1 MKRVMRLV
9 LLSLGLVS
17 TIVGNVRAELTD
29 SDVRKSIERAVTYLK
44 AQQNQRTGGW
54 VEYTEQPGGLSALI
68 TLALINAGVEI
79 DDPAIQKAI
88 TYLRQFQKPQK
99 TYATALRTMV
109 LCQASPRKDLLQ
121 ITTNARFLESI
132 QIKSG
137 EHRGSWAYSANEG
150 RGDNSNAQFAL
161 LGLYEAER
169 IGVAVDAETWEAARE
184 HWLGIQKPDG
194 SWGYLATH
202 SSSGSMT
209 CAGAASL
216 IITSGQLSAGDA
228 RVLGD
233 RVQCC
238 GSQDENA
245 PIERA
250 LDWLGRKFTVN
261 WNPSGAQ
268 GSGGGQRSYWL
279 YYLYAIERVG
289 RLSGRRF
296 LGQHD
301 WYRTGAAKLLAEQ
314 ASGGYWKGH
323 GHAENNPLVATSM
336 ALLFLSKGRRP
347 VLISQMKYG
356 EQWNSHRASV
366 QNLTRRVEKTWQR
379 DLTWQT
385 IDMQAATASDLA
397 ETPVLFISGRGKL
410 NFNAQQKA
418 NLTEYVNQ
426 GGFIFAEAC
435 CGDAAFDQSFR
446 QLLSEIFPEN
456 QLRLLPPDHAVWF
469 AEGKVNPKYTRP
481 LYGVNA
487 CCRTSVVYCT
497 DDLSC
502 YWELSRGPRETKY
515 PVAVSDEIEACL
527 QIGENVLA
535 YATNRQL
542 KAKLD
547 RPQIALSDGAADEI
561 DRGTL
566 LIPKLSHAG
575 GSDDAPHALT
585 NLLRELRGQI
595 QLPANLEPMLLAP
608 DNEQLLDHPIVFMH
622 GRRGFRFS
630 DTERAALKMF
640 LERGGFLFADSI
652 CASTPFAESFRREIR
667 TIFPDQQLRRLPA
680 DHAMLTDEFRGF
692 DIRKVTLRDPKLS
705 QGQQRLDAKLQA
717 VTPFLQT
724 LQLGDRVSV
733 VFSPFDISCALEN
746 HASLECKGYIRED
759 AARIGINVLMY
770 ALQQ

>member
-1 MKRVMRLV
+1 MKRIMRLV

-17 TIVGNVRAELTD
+17 TIVGNVRADLTD
-29 SDVRKSIERAVTYLK
+29 SDVRQSIERAVTYLK

-54 VEYTEQPGGLSALI
+54 VEYSEQPGGLTALI
-68 TLALINAGVEI
+68 TLALINAGVEA
-79 DDPAIQKAI
+79 DDPAIRKAVA
-88 TYLRQFQKPQK
+88 YLRQFQKPQK

-109 LCQASPRKDLLQ
+109 LCQASPQKDLLQ
-121 ITTNARFLESI
+121 ITTNVRFLESI
-132 QIKSG
+132 QIKTG
-137 EHRGSWAYSANEG
+137 THRGSWAYSANEG

-161 LGLYEAER
+161 LGLHEAER
-169 IGVAVDAETWEAARE
+169 IGVEVDTQTWEAAQQ
-184 HWLGIQKPDG
+184 HWLKLQKPDG
-194 SWGYLATH
+194 SWGYLAKH

-209 CAGAASL
+209 CAGTASL

-228 RVLGD
+228 RVVGD

-238 GSQDENA
+238 GNQDENA

-250 LDWLGRKFTVN
+250 LEWLGKKFTVE

-296 LGQHD
+296 LGAHD

-314 ASGGYWKGH
+314 ASVGYWKGH
-323 GHAENNPLVATSM
+323 GHAETNPLVATSM

-347 VLISQMKYG
+347 VLISQLKTG
-356 EQWNSHRASV
+356 EQWNSHRAAV

-385 IDMQAATASDLA
+385 IDMQAASAADLV

-410 NFNAQQKA
+410 NFTAKQKA

-446 QLLSEIFPEN
+446 ELLGELFPDSG
-456 QLRLLPPDHAVWF
+456 LRLLPPDHAVWF
-469 AEGKVNPKYTRP
+469 AEGKVDPKYTRP
-481 LYGVNA
+481 LYGINA
-487 CCRTSVVYCT
+487 CCRTSVVYCP

-502 YWELSRGPRETKY
+502 YWELSRGTRKTTY
-515 PVAVSDEIEACL
+515 PAAVNDEVEACL

-547 RPQIALSDGAADEI
+547 RPQIALSDGATREI

-566 LIPKLSHAG
+566 RIPKLSHTG

-585 NLLRELRGQI
+585 NLLRELHGQI
-595 QLPANLEPMLLAP
+595 QLPTNLQPLLLAA
-608 DNEQLLDHPIVFMH
+608 DNEQLLDHPIIFMH

-630 DTERAALKMF
+630 DSERAALRMF
-640 LERGGFLFADSI
+640 LQRGGFLFADSI
-652 CASTPFAESFRREIR
+652 CASTPFAESLRREMKA
-667 TIFPDQQLRRLPA
+667 IFPENPLQRLPA
-680 DHAMLTDEFRGF
+680 NHALLTAEFRGF
-692 DIRKVTLRDPKLS
+692 DIRKVTLRDPK
-705 QGQQRLDAKLQA
+705 QVQDQARLDAKLQA
-717 VTPFLQT
+717 VTPVLET
-724 LQLGDRVSV
+724 LQLGDRVCV
-733 VFSPFDISCALEN
+733 VFSPYDISCAMEN
-746 HASLECKGYIRED
+746 HASLECKGYVRED
-759 AARIGINVLMY
+759 AARIGINVIMY

>member
-29 SDVRKSIERAVTYLK
+29 SDVRKSIDRAVTYLK

-68 TLALINAGVEI
+68 TLALMNAGVEL
-79 DDPAIQKAI
+79 DDPSIRRAV

-109 LCQASPRKDLLQ
+109 LCQASPQKDLLQ
-121 ITTNARFLESI
+121 ITTNVRFLESI
-132 QIKSG
+132 QIKTG

-169 IGVAVDAETWEAARE
+169 IGVEVNPQTWEAARE

-194 SWGYLATH
+194 SWGYLASH

-228 RVLGD
+228 RVIGD

-238 GSQDENA
+238 GAQDENA

-279 YYLYAIERVG
+279 YYMYAIERVG

-347 VLISQMKYG
+347 VLISKMRYG

-379 DLTWQT
+379 DLTWQN

-410 NFNAQQKA
+410 NLTAEQKA

-435 CGDAAFDQSFR
+435 CGDAEFDQSFR
-446 QLLSEIFPEN
+446 ELLREIFPESE
-456 QLRLLPPDHAVWF
+456 LRLLPPDHAVWF
-469 AEGKVNPKYTRP
+469 AEGKVNPQYTRP
-481 LYGVNA
+481 LYGINA
-487 CCRTSVVYCT
+487 CCRTSLVYCP

-502 YWELSRGPRETKY
+502 YWELSRGSRKTKY
-515 PVAVSDEIEACL
+515 PAAVNDEVEACL
-527 QIGENVLA
+527 QIGENILA

-547 RPQIALSDGAADEI
+547 RPQIAFSDGTAEEI

-566 LIPKLSHAG
+566 RIPKLSHAG

-595 QLPANLEPMLLAP
+595 QLPTSLQPLLLAA
-608 DNEQLLDHPIVFMH
+608 DSEQLLEHPIVFMH

-630 DTERAALKMF
+630 DNERAALKMF

-652 CASTPFAESFRREIR
+652 CASTPFAESLRREIQSL
-667 TIFPDQQLRRLPA
+667 FPDTPWRRLPA
-680 DHAMLTDEFRGF
+680 DHGMFTDEYRGF

-717 VTPFLQT
+717 VTPVLET
-724 LQLGDRVSV
+724 LQVGGRICV